1 MHFVVVGVGYTG
13 KRVCNLLPGDRV
25 YLVNRSELNENLQ
38 KLPNQTVNLDSS
50 SHEALTLPA
59 PCTVLYTV
67 PPESH
72 ENARLE
78 NFLRNLGSEVQR
90 IVYLSTTGVYGDRGG
105 AVVTE
110 KYAPKPTTD
119 RAKYRR
125 AAEERLLEWGSE
137 KSAEIM
143 VLRVPGIYGP
153 DRLGVSRLAA
163 KDAVISEVDANP
175 GNRIHVDDLAA
186 CCIAAMTLDV
196 PTGIYNVGDGDY
208 RSSTWFAKTV
218 ARLADMSAP
227 REIAR
232 DEALRTFSS
241 RRLSFLAESRRID
254 VSKMRDTLG
263 CVPRYRDAEDG
274 IRASL

>member
-13 KRVCNLLPGDRV
+13 KRVCTLLRSDRV

-38 KLPNQTVNLDSS
+38 EFPNHTVDLDSS
-50 SHEALTLPA
+50 SLEALTLPA

-67 PPESH
+67 PPESY

-78 NFLRNLGSEVQR
+78 NFLRNLSSEVHR
-90 IVYLSTTGVYGDRGG
+90 IVYLSTTGVYGDHGG

-110 KYAPKPTTD
+110 DNAPKPTTN
-119 RAKYRR
+119 RAQYRL
-125 AAEERLLEWGSE
+125 AAENRLLEWGSE

-163 KDAVISEVDANP
+163 NDAVIREVDANP
-175 GNRIHVDDLAA
+175 GNRIHVDDLTA
-186 CCIAAMTLDV
+186 CCIAAMTLDA
-196 PTGIYNVGDGDY
+196 PTGVYNVGDGDY

-218 ARLADMSAP
+218 ARLAGMSAP

-232 DEALRTFSS
+232 EDALRNFSS
-241 RRLSFLAESRRID
+241 RRLSFLAESRQID
-254 VSKMRDTLG
+254 ISKMRDTLG